1 MNAPLPND
9 LSAFWIPFTA
19 NRSFKADP
27 RMLATARDMHFETPE
42 GRRILDG
49 TAGLWC
55 VNAGHCRPR
64 IVEAI
69 QKQAA
74 ILDFAPTFNLA
85 HPLAFELAARVADL
99 MPEGLE
105 HVFFTNSGSE
115 SVETALK
122 IALAYQ
128 RARGKGHK
136 TRLIGRERGYHGV
149 NFGGISVGGL
159 PKNRMYFNNQLA
171 QVDHLPHTHDLARN
185 AFSSGQPEHGAELAD
200 GLERLVGL
208 HDASTIAAVIVEPM
222 AGSTG
227 VLPPPK
233 GYLERL
239 RALCDKHDILL
250 IFDEV
255 ITGYGRLGTPFA
267 AQAFN
272 VQPDLLTFAK
282 AITNGTIPLGGVLVD
297 RNVRDTILHS
307 DSPAHAP
314 EFLHGYTYSGHPMSC
329 AVGLATLDAY
339 ASEGLFQRAAEL
351 APIFEAAVHSLR
363 GTPGVTDI
371 RNTGLM
377 AAVELAP
384 VPGKPGL
391 RGFTTFEHGFNNDI
405 LLRAAGDAISLAPPF
420 ISTADQ
426 IHSMVDSL
434 RLAITAAQAAG

>member
-27 RMLATARDMHFETPE
+27 RMLASAKDMHFETPD
-42 GRRILDG
+42 GRKVLDG

-85 HPLAFELAARVADL
+85 HPLAFELATRVADL
-99 MPEGLE
+99 MPEGLD

-115 SVETALK
+115 SVDTALK

-185 AFSSGQPEHGAELAD
+185 AFSNGQP
-200 GLERLVGL
+200 
-208 HDASTIAAVIVEPM
+208 
-222 AGSTG
+222 
-227 VLPPPK
+227 
-233 GYLERL
+233 
-239 RALCDKHDILL
+239 
-250 IFDEV
+250 
-255 ITGYGRLGTPFA
+255 
-267 AQAFN
+267 
-272 VQPDLLTFAK
+272 
-282 AITNGTIPLGGVLVD
+282 
-297 RNVRDTILHS
+297 
-307 DSPAHAP
+307 
-314 EFLHGYTYSGHPMSC
+314 
-329 AVGLATLDAY
+329 
-339 ASEGLFQRAAEL
+339 
-351 APIFEAAVHSLR
+351 
-363 GTPGVTDI
+363 
-371 RNTGLM
+371 
-377 AAVELAP
+377 
-384 VPGKPGL
+384 
-391 RGFTTFEHGFNNDI
+391 
-405 LLRAAGDAISLAPPF
+405 
-420 ISTADQ
+420 
-426 IHSMVDSL
+426 
-434 RLAITAAQAAG
+434 